1 MFGHLG
7 YVFIGL
13 IFLFLYLYE
22 SGFLSDLD
30 LANPSKLAVQQAK
43 GNFLS
48 SFPVLGL

>member
-22 SGFLSDLD
+22 SRFLSVDLT
-30 LANPSKLAVQQAK
+30 
-43 GNFLS
+43 
-48 SFPVLGL
+48 VLELTL